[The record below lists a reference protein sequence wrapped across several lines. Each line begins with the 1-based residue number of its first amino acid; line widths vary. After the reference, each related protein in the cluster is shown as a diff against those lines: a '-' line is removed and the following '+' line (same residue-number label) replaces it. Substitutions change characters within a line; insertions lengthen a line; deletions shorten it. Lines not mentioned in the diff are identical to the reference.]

1 MGEFIINF
9 DLKYESDEE
18 EREERA
24 NMEVTP
30 NIATRAVKLTLQ
42 ELDSIEKSRHEGN
55 TVKQTSWAVKCFT
68 SWLQERN
75 YLYTNWVS
83 SILETLNSSS
93 LLLGSCPHSSGNS
106 SGKAKHTSVVFLKT
120 HKTGSSTVQNILFR
134 FAERHNLTVAMPVS
148 KCHHMFCYPFP
159 FRAQFVHKNTVPPDV
174 LTNHARLDVAE
185 MRRLMPKDT
194 RFFTILREPVAMFES
209 AFSYFRSECKSF
221 QRVPNGSIEEF
232 LRQPQ
237 LYYRS
242 KELDSM
248 YARNIATFDL
258 GGDKDRPLGDM
269 HYFWRFTRHLEDV
282 FSLVMIMEHFDES
295 LVLLRRLLN
304 WDPEDLVYLK
314 QNMRADESRKRLQGT
329 LPAKIRTWNWLDAAL
344 YDYFNASLWRQLEQ
358 LGPACLEHEL
368 RLLHEAED
376 RVMLTCFGTAKPQMK
391 AAGQIRNKELKPW
404 QPKGKLSIVGYEL
417 PSKNQTLQ
425 RAKKGIKDFCI
436 KMIMPELQYSELLFR
451 TQPLPKRKGRHRV

>member
-1 MGEFIINF
+1 MAH
-9 DLKYESDEE
+9 K
-18 EREERA
+18 
-24 NMEVTP
+24 
-30 NIATRAVKLTLQ
+30 
-42 ELDSIEKSRHEGN
+42 
-55 TVKQTSWAVKCFT
+55 
-68 SWLQERN
+68 
-75 YLYTNWVS
+75 
-83 SILETLNSSS
+83 SILILEVLNSSS
-93 LLLGSCPHSSGNS
+93 LHLGASPLSSS

-148 KCHHMFCYPFP
+148 KCHHMFCYPLP

-209 AFSYFRSECKSF
+209 SFSYFRSESMSF
-221 QRVPNGSIEEF
+221 RRVPNGSIEEF

-242 KELDSM
+242 KEKDSM
-248 YARNIATFDL
+248 YARNSATFDL

-269 HYFWRFTRHLEDV
+269 NYLWRFIRQLESV

-314 QNMRADESRKRLQGT
+314 QNMRADESRQRLQGT
-329 LPAKIRTWNWLDAAL
+329 LPAKIRAWNWLDTEL

-358 LGPACLEHEL
+358 LGPACLEREL
-368 RLLHEAED
+368 RLLHEARD

-404 QPKGKLSIVGYEL
+404 QPKSKLSIVGYEL
-417 PSKNQTLQ
+417 PTGEG
-425 RAKKGIKDFCI
+425 KGTKDFCV
-436 KMIMPELQYSELLFR
+436 KMIMPEVQYSKLLFR
-451 TQPLPKRKGRHRV
+451 TQSLPHGHRAGITGRQSPIVPSDFWLHCGTKESSRGP